1 MIHTEKDLRGKTFGT
16 VKLWEECRFTDQA
29 LLLASLVTG
38 SVDLC
43 FYNLERT
50 QWGPAPCAGAEV
62 LRQKGEPN
70 QNPPLF
76 FFYLKIRC
84 FPQPLHKHS
93 SNLFFDQDIDP
104 LEHPFTGKLIWNV
117 GLNLKCI
124 CKNNSYKHIIL

>member
-1 MIHTEKDLRGKTFGT
+1 MIDTEKDLRGKTFGT

-50 QWGPAPCAGAEV
+50 QRGPAPCAGAEV

-70 QNPPLF
+70 ENPTF
-76 FFYLKIRC
+76 FLPKNPMLSSTP
-84 FPQPLHKHS
+84 PQTFLQPVFRSGH
-93 SNLFFDQDIDP
+93 
-104 LEHPFTGKLIWNV
+104 
-117 GLNLKCI
+117 
-124 CKNNSYKHIIL
+124 